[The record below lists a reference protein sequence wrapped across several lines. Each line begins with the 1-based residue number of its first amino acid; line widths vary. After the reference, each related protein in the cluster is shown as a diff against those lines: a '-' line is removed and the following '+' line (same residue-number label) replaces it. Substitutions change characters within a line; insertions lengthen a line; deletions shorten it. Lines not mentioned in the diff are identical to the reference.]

1 MSIPVTLD
9 LYNKI
14 ITNGHAPDTVLRRG
28 YTGEEIVTERHVT
41 VVG

>member
-1 MSIPVTLD
+1 MLIPITLD
-9 LYNKI
+9 LYNKT
-14 ITNGHAPDTVLRRG
+14 ITNGHALDTVLCRG